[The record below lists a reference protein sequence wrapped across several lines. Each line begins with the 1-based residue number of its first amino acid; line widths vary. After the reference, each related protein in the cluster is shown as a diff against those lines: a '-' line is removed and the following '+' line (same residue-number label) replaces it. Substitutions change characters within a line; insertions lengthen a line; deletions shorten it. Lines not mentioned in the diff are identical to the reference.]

1 MTTTTTAADSFGR
14 LRRILGVGFG
24 LAVNIGSMI
33 GVGILRSP
41 GLVAGHLHTVAMI
54 LAVWILGGLY
64 TLVGA
69 SCMTELGALLPQAG
83 GYYVYARR
91 AFGDRVGFAV
101 GWTDWITYCAV
112 LGYVSIGMSEF
123 LAQLVPAAA
132 GAQRAIAIAILV
144 GFVGLQWAGVR
155 ISSWF
160 QEWTT
165 ALKFLAFLGLVV
177 AALVVSGAGGHA
189 EGTGADV
196 TFVRVAP
203 LTLSG
208 LVAALQVVTITYAGW
223 QSALYFTEEDRDP
236 VKNLPR
242 AMIGG
247 VIAVIAIYLLVNL
260 ALVAIVPIP
269 DLARATLPAAEAA
282 SRIAGPR
289 GGQIIILLSLIS
301 LPPLLNAILMIG
313 TRILFAL
320 GRDGLLWPR
329 LAAVNPRGTPG
340 FATLATTA
348 VAIVLIATGTFERL
362 VALTAFYLAFN
373 YAAACL
379 ALVVLRR
386 REPSL
391 PRPLRAWGY
400 PWSAGI
406 VVAGALA
413 FLIGVVIADTRA
425 AVIAVGLLA
434 IGLVLHAVLPRRWR
448 SGAPPAPPP
457 AASVPTARV
466 VDRSDR

>member
-1 MTTTTTAADSFGR
+1 MASTTTAADSFGR

-33 GVGILRSP
+33 GVGILRAP
-41 GLVAGHLHTVAMI
+41 GLVAGQLHTVATI
-54 LAVWILGGLY
+54 LVVWLLGGLY

-69 SCMTELGALLPQAG
+69 SCMTELGAMLPQAG

-91 AFGDRVGFAV
+91 AFGDWVGFAV
-101 GWTDWITYCAV
+101 GWTDCITYCTV

-123 LAQLVPAAA
+123 LAQLVPEVA
-132 GAQRAIAIAILV
+132 GAKRAIAIAILV
-144 GFVGLQWAGVR
+144 GFIGLQWAGVR

-165 ALKFLAFLGLVV
+165 ALKFLAFLALVV
-177 AALVVSGAGGHA
+177 AALVISGSGGTRSA
-189 EGTGADV
+189 TADTV
-196 TFVRVAP
+196 TFVAVSPAPP

-208 LVAALQVVTITYAGW
+208 LIAALQVVTITYAGW

-236 VKNLPR
+236 ARNLPR

-269 DLARATLPAAEAA
+269 ELARDTLPAADAA
-282 SRIAGPR
+282 SRIAGAR
-289 GGQIIILLSLIS
+289 GGQIIVALSLIS
-301 LPPLLNAILMIG
+301 LPPLLNAIIMIG
-313 TRILFAL
+313 TRVLFAL
-320 GRDGLLWPR
+320 GRDGFLPPR
-329 LAAVNPRGTPG
+329 LAAVNAGGTPG
-340 FATLATTA
+340 AATLATTA
-348 VAIVLIATGTFERL
+348 VGVILILALGDFELL
-362 VALTAFYLAFN
+362 VAITSFYLALN

-379 ALVVLRR
+379 ALVVLRH

-391 PRPLRAWGY
+391 PRPLHAWGY
-400 PWSAGI
+400 PWSAA
-406 VVAGALA
+406 VVIAGALA

-425 AVIAVGLLA
+425 AGIALGLLAVGLL
-434 IGLVLHAVLPRRWR
+434 LQVVLRRVRRPGQPTPEAPLP
-448 SGAPPAPPP
+448 A
-457 AASVPTARV
+457 ARV
-466 VDRSDR
+466 VDRGD